1 MPHNNQPKINRRT
14 LLAGAAATGA
24 LAASATI
31 SAQDVVP
38 SPAPDLSGK
47 SVLITGCSTG
57 FGRLGA
63 EHFARQGAKVFA
75 TMRNL
80 PRAEA
85 DELAEI
91 AAADDLD
98 IHIIEIDVLSD
109 EQVEAG
115 VARAMEI
122 NGGAIDVLINN
133 AGISYGGP
141 VEIQDL
147 EATTHTFDTNVF
159 GPQRMIRA
167 VLPAMRAAKSGL
179 IINVASQLGRVIA
192 PGFGMYSPTKFAL
205 EALSEGLAYELV
217 PHGIEVTVIEPGG
230 YPTKIWANANT
241 NSLALLERADAK
253 HTDGYPALIAQ
264 LGQRTG
270 GGTTDPMDVPRAMA
284 EVMVMP
290 EGSRPLRR
298 PVHPRSRPQEPINAL
313 TAEVQVGW
321 LGESPFG
328 PWIKA
333 VHNL

>member
-1 MPHNNQPKINRRT
+1 MTAINRRT

-24 LAASATI
+24 FAATASFA
-31 SAQDVVP
+31 AEDVLT
-38 SPAPDLSGK
+38 PAADLSGK

-57 FGRLGA
+57 FGRLA
-63 EHFARQGAKVFA
+63 SEHFARHGAKVFA

-80 PRAEA
+80 PRPEAE
-85 DELAEI
+85 ELAAVAE
-91 AAADDLD
+91 ADDLD

-147 EATTHTFDTNVF
+147 EATKHTFDTNVF

-179 IINVASQLGRVIA
+179 IINVSSQLGRVIA
-192 PGFGMYSPTKFAL
+192 PSYGMYSPTKFAL

-217 PHGIEVTVIEPGG
+217 PHGVDVTVIEPGG
-230 YPTKIWANANT
+230 YPTMIWSNANE
-241 NSLALLERADAK
+241 NSLALLERADGT
-253 HTDGYPALIAQ
+253 HTDGYPALVSR

-270 GGTTDPMDVPRAMA
+270 GGSTDPMDVPRAMA
-284 EVMVMP
+284 EVIAMP
-290 EGSRPLRR
+290 AGTRPLRR
-298 PVHPRSRPQEPINAL
+298 PVHPGPKPQMAINAL
-313 TAEVQVGW
+313 TAEVQVQW
-321 LGESPFG
+321 LGNSPFG

-333 VHNL
+333 VHDA